1 MIMADSH
8 PWVQMGGSSLI
19 GSMVAAIE
27 KSFTNDTMGLVF
39 ALKDLGYGARRV
51 GARVRELH
59 GREAARANP

>member
-1 MIMADSH
+1 
-8 PWVQMGGSSLI
+8 MGGSSLI